1 MTASTHSEVIV
12 FTHATIITQDSQRT
26 IWLDAAIVT
35 KRDRIIAIG
44 KTAQLVGD
52 GNALPSNARFVDC
65 SGRVIIPGLVNTH
78 AHAAQSLL
86 RGLAEDVP
94 LHSWL
99 CDAVWP
105 LEAQFDGDDGYV
117 AAKLTIA
124 EMLKSGTT
132 CFLEAM
138 LTHRTGFENVAKAVE
153 EMGIRA
159 CLGKLVKATDPNLK
173 DGLPDPRD
181 IDAQQMSM
189 DAMLAAHAK
198 HDGSCGGRL
207 QAWVALGTPRGSSE
221 AAYQAI
227 GDKCERHSL
236 GITMHCAEA
245 PKDRITYHEAYD
257 CSPVEFCKRTK
268 LIGPGRKA
276 VLAHMVNLDLDT
288 DLALL
293 RETGATVSHNPAS
306 NCKLGSGIAAVPQML
321 EAGVHVAL
329 GTDGAPC
336 NNTYDMFREMRLA
349 GLLHSGVHN
358 RAGILP
364 AEDLLA
370 MATIRGAESLGL
382 DKDIGSLEVGKKA
395 DFVILEATT
404 LGCAPF
410 DSEQI
415 LAGGFDPVT
424 AVVYSCTEANVE
436 SVVIDGQILVENHAL
451 VGVSEQ
457 SIILDAKAAIQR
469 IRKRSNFRT
478 ASLRNYR

>member
-1 MTASTHSEVIV
+1 MTATTHHEVIV
-12 FTHATIITQDSQRT
+12 FIHATVITQDSQRT
-26 IWLDAAIVT
+26 VWLDAAIVT

-44 KTAQLVGD
+44 KTSHLVDD
-52 GNALPSNARFVDC
+52 GNALPINARFVDC

-138 LTHRTGFENVAKAVE
+138 LTHRTGFDNVARAVE
-153 EMGIRA
+153 ELGIRA
-159 CLGKLVKATDPNLK
+159 CLGKLVKTTDPGSK

-198 HDGSCGGRL
+198 HHGSCGGRL
-207 QAWVALGTPRGSSE
+207 QTWVALGTPRGSPE
-221 AAYQAI
+221 AAYHAL
-227 GDKCERHSL
+227 GETCEKNSF

-245 PKDRITYHEAYD
+245 PKDRLTYHEAYG

-268 LIGPGRKA
+268 LIGPGRKT
-276 VLAHMVNLDLDT
+276 VLAHMVNLDLET

-321 EAGVHVAL
+321 EAGVHVAM

-336 NNTYDMFREMRLA
+336 NNTYDVFREMRLA
-349 GLLHSGVHN
+349 GLLQSGIHN
-358 RAGILP
+358 QAGILP
-364 AEDLLA
+364 AEDILA
-370 MATIRGAESLGL
+370 MATIRGAEALGL
-382 DKDIGSLEVGKKA
+382 DKDTGSLEVGKKA
-395 DFVILEATT
+395 DFVVLDMATM
-404 LGCAPF
+404 GCAPF
-410 DSEQI
+410 DSAQV
-415 LAGGFDPVT
+415 LDGGFDPVT
-424 AVVYSCTEANVE
+424 AVVYSCTGANVE
-436 SVVIDGQILVENHAL
+436 CVVIDGKILVENHGL

-457 SIILDAKAAIQR
+457 SIVNDAKSAIRR

-478 ASLRNYR
+478 ASLRNYK